1 MKVRELTDRQR
12 AEGGPLELKK
22 AGTPE
27 WCWQLL
33 GVLKSWWRSGK
44 DSNEHFYAILNLL
57 EEHEAYK
64 KIPPDAPF
72 GSVDAMLEA
81 EIGVNKKQALR
92 LVNADPGERRQA
104 AAAATAA
111 AMNGKKPPRGRPKKT
126 GESADFSQPRR
137 AAQVGIS
144 ERQQRDLDKLCT
156 VGRKDLVER
165 VMSGELATDGAM
177 ILAGLKE
184 RRIAVST
191 NPYKAVATL
200 VNNFTPEEVD
210 AILAELQ
217 RVVSQRKQK
226 AA

>member
-12 AEGGPLELKK
+12 AEGGPLELKQ

-33 GVLKSWWRSGK
+33 GVLKSWWRSGQN
-44 DSNEHFYAILNLL
+44 SNEHFYAILNLL
-57 EEHEAYK
+57 EEHQAYK
-64 KIPPDAPF
+64 KIPPEKPF
-72 GSVDAMLEA
+72 GNVDAMLEA

-92 LVNADPGERRQA
+92 LVNANERRQA
-104 AAAATAA
+104 AAAATD
-111 AMNGKKPPRGRPKKT
+111 GSKLPRGGRMGDSPIQ
-126 GESADFSQPRR
+126 SQAER
-137 AAQVGIS
+137 AAHVGIGV
-144 ERQQRDLDKLCT
+144 RQQRDLDKLVD

-200 VNNFTPEEVD
+200 VNNFTAEEVD